1 MKNMTYA
8 EVIGI
13 SAEGQIPTSDTGSL
27 TEFLGSLPNGKVVER
42 GMDDT
47 FMLADETTYFADK
60 EINFGDVFIVLREM
74 QKETARRNLDLE
86 QFTADVMNI
95 AMTFRKHDSAD
106 DIEFRDFCA
115 EQSHELDIALEKQL
129 GVYEPD
135 RRPGGRDYIRDF
147 INYDDETRDQFKYGA
162 AMKLAESTRYFPC
175 RPLKYLDLCAVLEAM
190 KAEAVVK
197 GLNARRFA
205 YDIFHAAVLIR
216 SRAEPDPQAFRAF
229 CADEKRK
236 LREHLDAY
244 LIARSED

>member
-1 MKNMTYA
+1 MTYA

-60 EINFGDVFIVLREM
+60 EVNFGDVFIVLREM
-74 QKETARRNLDLE
+74 QKEMARRDFKLA
-86 QFTADVMNI
+86 QFTTDVMNI
-95 AMTFRKHDSAD
+95 AMMMRRADCTD
-106 DIEFRDFCA
+106 DIELRDFCA
-115 EQSHELDIALEKQL
+115 EQSHELDIALEKHL
-129 GVYEPD
+129 GIYQPD

-147 INYDDETRDQFKYGA
+147 INYDDETRDQFRYKA
-162 AMKLAESTRYFPC
+162 AMTLAESNRYFPC

-190 KAEAVVK
+190 KAEAVIK
-197 GLNARRFA
+197 GLNARRFV

-216 SRAEPDPQAFRAF
+216 SRAEPDAQASRTF
-229 CADEKRK
+229 CVEEKRK
-236 LREHLDAY
+236 LKDHLDAY
-244 LIARSED
+244 LTARSEDQAD